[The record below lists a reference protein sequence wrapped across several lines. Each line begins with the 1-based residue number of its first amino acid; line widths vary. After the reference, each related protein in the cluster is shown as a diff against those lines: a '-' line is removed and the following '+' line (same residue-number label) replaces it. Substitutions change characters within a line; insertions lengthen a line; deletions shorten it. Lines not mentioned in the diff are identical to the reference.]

1 MHRLHGSPIE
11 WQEAEQELL
20 LHLPPRGGRMVRP
33 LLGSALVFAAMLLVV
48 IYASDGWLPAV
59 IGMALVP
66 AVLLSVAY
74 VKMRAVYLTDTHV
87 SITPERVIVKA
98 IWGRHETVKEFL
110 LQPRSRAWQWYS
122 RGRVAQS
129 HDPKPQGIV
138 VADQTYDQEAGD
150 DPNDRRKAR
159 FGGNLMPGEMD
170 WAEWRVNL
178 FLHRVGHAAEFP
190 SPTAEADKSAAPR
203 DPLVRI
209 EQDQF
214 ETRIDFPNT
223 VASGSYTGIG
233 SILIGLVL
241 LTFCCAPV
249 ILIWIEAERM
259 SLAQWLL
266 RLAFA
271 SGLGILGL
279 ASTLNGLAQLFGRRQ
294 LTISPQRVRYGSSV
308 LGIGVWWTLRTADVI
323 SVWDP
328 CKHVASRRPDSDIA
342 GAQGAVIR
350 TARRQVP
357 LAAVQETV
365 RSGVDPQWLADEISR
380 RIVAAR
386 PQAAVRAAVQAIS

>member
-20 LHLPPRGGRMVRP
+20 LHLPPRGGRLVRP
-33 LLGSALVFAAMLLVV
+33 LLGSALIFAAMLLVV

-66 AVLLSVAY
+66 AVVLPVVY
-74 VKMRAVYLTDTHV
+74 VNMRAVYLADTLV
-87 SITPERVIVKA
+87 TMTPERVIVKA
-98 IWGRHETVKEFL
+98 IWGGHETVKEFL
-110 LQPRSRAWQWYS
+110 LQPRSRAWQWYL
-122 RGRVAQS
+122 RGRVARS

-138 VADQTYDQEAGD
+138 VADQAYDQETGD
-150 DPNDRRKAR
+150 DPNDRSKPR
-159 FGGNLMPGEMD
+159 FGGNLTPGEMD
-170 WAEWRVNL
+170 WVEWRVNL
-178 FLHRVGHAAEFP
+178 ILDRIGHAAAPP
-190 SPTAEADKSAAPR
+190 SPQVEKPAAPR
-203 DPLVRI
+203 DRRPLVQI

-233 SILIGLVL
+233 SILVGLVL
-241 LTFCCAPV
+241 LTFCCAPI
-249 ILIWIEAERM
+249 ILIWKEAGRM
-259 SLAQWLL
+259 SLPQWLL
-266 RLAFA
+266 RLVFA
-271 SGLGILGL
+271 GGLGILGL
-279 ASTLNGLAQLFGRRQ
+279 ASTSNGLAQLFGRRQ

-308 LGIGVWWTLRTADVI
+308 LGIGVWWTLRTADII

-350 TARRQVP
+350 TARRQIP
-357 LAAVQETV
+357 LVAVQEAV
-365 RSGVDPQWLADEISR
+365 RSGVDPQWLADEISHR
-380 RIVAAR
+380 LVAAR
-386 PQAAVRAAVQAIS
+386 AQAAIRAAVV